1 MDETSDFDTDFYD
14 SENNGFTVIAE
25 EYLYIDLIK
34 LCRILLRELN
44 TNKYNYN
51 QILRILLRNKEK
63 YENLRIMGN
72 IVSNENTILKQRMN
86 IFIVT
91 L

>member
-25 EYLYIDLIK
+25 EYLYIDLQK
-34 LCRILLRELN
+34 LCRILLREWN
-44 TNKYNYN
+44 TNNNNHN